1 MSGTNMPF
9 SPYLTVLRPIFLEI
23 TSHAFNSVADW
34 ILAEIHQPA
43 RLDYYTVKSYD

>member
-1 MSGTNMPF
+1 MLSI
-9 SPYLTVLRPIFLEI
+9 R
-23 TSHAFNSVADW
+23 VADW